1 MSKRSGA
8 GILAAIPFVAVVNG
22 KVYASRGENRAK
34 NRGALLSKG
43 EPQGKG
49 GEPGTPRGVPVK
61 GNGGAWM
68 SDNS

>member
-22 KVYASRGENRAK
+22 KVHAPRGENRA
-34 NRGALLSKG
+34 NTRGALLSKG
-43 EPQGKG
+43 EPLGKG
-49 GEPGTPRGVPVK
+49 NEPGTLRGVSVK
-61 GNGGAWM
+61 GKAEAWM